1 MEQRW
6 RINGMTCIDG
16 SGTTYTYKRNN
27 VHWRK
32 RGTTYTYK
40 RNNVHWRTQTYTR
53 NNSIYRITD
62 FGERCLPLSSQPS
75 NSAEFLLHT
84 AAQRM
89 SNNKSVTQ
97 QLSARRVYFKHTTTR
112 PLTADPRPTSDF
124 WTGTRFTGLA
134 QLSCGVDVQYFLSI
148 FVIFLLFAL
157 KIWHKRF
164 VLFRFSKIWKKGE
177 FSILPIF
184 ENFFLFFAYFAIN
197 RKRRRLTQKSFCIS
211 CWTSLTLL
219 LT

>member
-1 MEQRW
+1 MTETGQRT
-6 RINGMTCIDG
+6 RINGITYIDG
-16 SGTTYTYKRNN
+16 NAEQRTRINGITYIDGHR
-27 VHWRK
+27 RI
-32 RGTTYTYK
+32 RG
-40 RNNVHWRTQTYTR
+40 
-53 NNSIYRITD
+53 ITVYD

-157 KIWHKRF
+157 KI
-164 VLFRFSKIWKKGE
+164 
-177 FSILPIF
+177 
-184 ENFFLFFAYFAIN
+184 
-197 RKRRRLTQKSFCIS
+197 
-211 CWTSLTLL
+211 
-219 LT
+219 